1 MATEVPRD
9 GALPERYRT
18 LFEVAETI
26 ATHRNLGEVCCD
38 LAQLLPKVVPVNF
51 VALALYNPASHT
63 MTLHS
68 IQANIPI
75 QSPDDVY
82 ELPVDETP
90 AGYVWRTQEPLFIAD
105 IMAERRW
112 PAIVAKMQKD
122 GLQSVCGFPLTVAGR
137 RLGTIGFC
145 SVQQDAYHDGDV
157 DFLCHVAKQVAVA
170 VDNALAYEEIARLRD
185 KVTKEKLYLEE
196 EIKSEYDDIVGESRA
211 LKRVLKQVETVAG
224 TDSTVL
230 ILGETGSGKELVA
243 RAVHHLSRR
252 RERTFVKLNCAAIP
266 TGLVESEL
274 FGHDK
279 GAFTGAIATKIG
291 RFELADHGTLFL
303 DEVGEIPL
311 ELQVKLL
318 RVLQEQEFERLG
330 STRTLRVNV
339 RLIAATN
346 RELERMVEEGR
357 FRSDLYYRLKVFPIR
372 VPALRERPEDIPML
386 VHHFVQKFAQRMKKQ
401 IETIPRESMTALQQ
415 YSWPGNIRELENFIE
430 RAVILS
436 QTTDLEVPV
445 SELKR
450 PTTAADRAVV
460 SLEDAERQHIL
471 KALHEARWVIGG
483 QAGAAAK
490 LGIKRTTLN
499 SKMQKLG
506 ISRLQ

>member
-1 MATEVPRD
+1 MTTNPPRD
-9 GALPERYRT
+9 EALPERYRT
-18 LFEVAETI
+18 LFDVAETI
-26 ATHRNLGEVCCD
+26 ATHRNLGEVCRD
-38 LAQLLPKVVPVNF
+38 LARLLPKVVPVNL
-51 VALALYNPASHT
+51 VALALYNPARHT
-63 MTLHS
+63 MMLHS

-75 QSPDDVY
+75 HSPDDVY

-90 AGYVWRTQEPLFIAD
+90 AGYVWRTQAPLFLTD
-105 IMAERRW
+105 IKAEPRW
-112 PAIVAKMQKD
+112 PAIVAKMQSD

-137 RLGTIGFC
+137 RLGAIGFC
-145 SVQQDAYHDGDV
+145 SVHQDAYHDGEV
-157 DFLCHVAKQVAVA
+157 DFLGHVAKQIAVA

-196 EIKSEYDDIVGESRA
+196 ELKTEYDNIVGESRS
-211 LKRVLKQVETVAG
+211 LKRVLKQVETVAA

-243 RAVHHLSRR
+243 RALHQLSGR

-274 FGHDK
+274 FGHER

-346 RELERMVEEGR
+346 RELERMVEDGR

-372 VPALRERPEDIPML
+372 VPALRERPEDIPLL
-386 VHHFVQKFAQRMKKQ
+386 VRHFVQKFAQRMKKP
-401 IETIPRESMTALQQ
+401 IETISPESMTALQQ
-415 YSWPGNIRELENFIE
+415 YPWPGNIRELENFIE

-436 QTTDLEVPV
+436 QTSDLEIPV
-445 SELKR
+445 SELNR
-450 PTTAADRAVV
+450 PITATDRSAV

-471 KALHEARWVIGG
+471 KALQEARWIIGG
-483 QAGAAAK
+483 RSGAAAR

-506 ISRLQ
+506 ISRMQ

>member
-1 MATEVPRD
+1 MATALPYD
-9 GALPERYRT
+9 GTLPERYRT
-18 LFEVAETI
+18 LFDLAEVI
-26 ATHRNLGEVCCD
+26 ATHRNLGEVCHD
-38 LAQLLPKVVPVNF
+38 LARLLPKVVPVNF
-51 VALALYNPASHT
+51 VALALYNPTRHS
-63 MTLHS
+63 MMLHS

-75 QSPDDVY
+75 HSPDDVY

-90 AGYVWRTQEPLFIAD
+90 AGHVWRTQEPLFVGD
-105 IMAERRW
+105 VMAERRW
-112 PAIVAKMQKD
+112 PAIVAKMQQD
-122 GLQSVCGFPLTVAGR
+122 GLRSVCGFPLTVAGR
-137 RLGTIGFC
+137 RLGVIGFC
-145 SVQQDAYHDGDV
+145 SVQQDAYHGGDI
-157 DFLCHVAKQVAVA
+157 DFLSHVAKQIAVA
-170 VDNALAYEEIARLRD
+170 VDNALSYEEIARLRD
-185 KVTKEKLYLEE
+185 KVTREKLYLEE
-196 EIKSEYDDIVGESRA
+196 EIKTEYEDIIGESHS

-230 ILGETGSGKELVA
+230 ILGETGSGKELIA
-243 RAVHHLSRR
+243 RAVHNLSKR

-274 FGHDK
+274 FGHEK

-311 ELQVKLL
+311 DLQVKLL

-357 FRSDLYYRLKVFPIR
+357 FRRDLYYRLRVFPIR

-386 VHHFVQKFAQRMKKQ
+386 VHHFAQKFAQRMQKR
-401 IETIPRESMTALQQ
+401 IETIRCESLTALRQ
-415 YSWPGNIRELENFIE
+415 YPWPGNVRELENLIE

-445 SELKR
+445 SELMSATSTVNR
-450 PTTAADRAVV
+450 PAV

-471 KALHEARWVIGG
+471 KALQEARWIIGG
-483 QAGAAAK
+483 RSGAAAK

-499 SKMQKLG
+499 SKMKRLG
-506 ISRLQ
+506 ISRTE

>member
-1 MATEVPRD
+1 MATEFPRD

-38 LAQLLPKVVPVNF
+38 LARLLPKVVPVNF
-51 VALALYNPASHT
+51 VALALYNPACHT

-112 PAIVAKMQKD
+112 PTIVAKMQKD

-196 EIKSEYDDIVGESRA
+196 EIKSEYEDIVGESRS

-243 RAVHHLSRR
+243 RAVHHIK
-252 RERTFVKLNCAAIP
+252 RE
-266 TGLVESEL
+266 
-274 FGHDK
+274 
-279 GAFTGAIATKIG
+279 
-291 RFELADHGTLFL
+291 
-303 DEVGEIPL
+303 
-311 ELQVKLL
+311 
-318 RVLQEQEFERLG
+318 
-330 STRTLRVNV
+330 TRT
-339 RLIAATN
+339 
-346 RELERMVEEGR
+346 
-357 FRSDLYYRLKVFPIR
+357 D
-372 VPALRERPEDIPML
+372 
-386 VHHFVQKFAQRMKKQ
+386 
-401 IETIPRESMTALQQ
+401 
-415 YSWPGNIRELENFIE
+415 IREAQLRRDSDGTGGE
-430 RAVILS
+430 RAVW
-436 QTTDLEVPV
+436 P
-445 SELKR
+445 
-450 PTTAADRAVV
+450 
-460 SLEDAERQHIL
+460 
-471 KALHEARWVIGG
+471 
-483 QAGAAAK
+483 
-490 LGIKRTTLN
+490 
-499 SKMQKLG
+499 
-506 ISRLQ
+506 

>member
-1 MATEVPRD
+1 
-9 GALPERYRT
+9 
-18 LFEVAETI
+18 
-26 ATHRNLGEVCCD
+26 
-38 LAQLLPKVVPVNF
+38 
-51 VALALYNPASHT
+51 
-63 MTLHS
+63 
-68 IQANIPI
+68 
-75 QSPDDVY
+75 
-82 ELPVDETP
+82 
-90 AGYVWRTQEPLFIAD
+90 
-105 IMAERRW
+105 
-112 PAIVAKMQKD
+112 
-122 GLQSVCGFPLTVAGR
+122 VCGFPLTVAGR
-137 RLGTIGFC
+137 QLGTIGFC
-145 SVQQDAYHDGDV
+145 SVQQDAYHDGDA

-196 EIKSEYDDIVGESRA
+196 EIKSEYEDIVGESRA
-211 LKRVLKQVETVAG
+211 LKRVLKQVATVAG

-243 RAVHHLSRR
+243 RAVHHLSGR

-303 DEVGEIPL
+303 DEVGEITL

-318 RVLQEQEFERLG
+318 RVLQEREFERLG
-330 STRTLRVNV
+330 STKTLRVDV

-346 RELERMVEEGR
+346 RDLERMVEEGR
-357 FRSDLYYRLKVFPIR
+357 FRSDLFYRLKVFPIR

-386 VHHFVQKFAQRMKKQ
+386 VHHFAQKFAQRMKKQ

-450 PTTAADRAVV
+450 PTTAADRAAV

-471 KALHEARWVIGG
+471 KALHEARWIIGG

>member
-1 MATEVPRD
+1 
-9 GALPERYRT
+9 
-18 LFEVAETI
+18 
-26 ATHRNLGEVCCD
+26 
-38 LAQLLPKVVPVNF
+38 
-51 VALALYNPASHT
+51 
-63 MTLHS
+63 
-68 IQANIPI
+68 
-75 QSPDDVY
+75 
-82 ELPVDETP
+82 
-90 AGYVWRTQEPLFIAD
+90 
-105 IMAERRW
+105 
-112 PAIVAKMQKD
+112 
-122 GLQSVCGFPLTVAGR
+122 
-137 RLGTIGFC
+137 
-145 SVQQDAYHDGDV
+145 
-157 DFLCHVAKQVAVA
+157 
-170 VDNALAYEEIARLRD
+170 
-185 KVTKEKLYLEE
+185 
-196 EIKSEYDDIVGESRA
+196 
-211 LKRVLKQVETVAG
+211 
-224 TDSTVL
+224 
-230 ILGETGSGKELVA
+230 VA
-243 RAVHHLSRR
+243 RAVHHLSGR

-386 VHHFVQKFAQRMKKQ
+386 VHHFAQKFAQRMKKQ

-450 PTTAADRAVV
+450 PTTAADRAAV

-471 KALHEARWVIGG
+471 KALHEARWIIGG

-506 ISRLQ
+506 ISRPQ